1 MCFEPFLDLQQKFLK
16 INFNKWPHRIMY
28 YTSVDFIHMY
38 VSVVM
43 KLRSIF
49 WKILTFFKLFFSK
62 TKVLTKVN
70 VASGPNW
77 FYNTKKILCFWDQKR
92 SCCGFYNT
100 FIAELR
106 VVNLSINREGF
117 KNPVKTEYERPLMDF
132 KSFLPMKITQLLVN
146 PWYANSFSA
155 FVLVF

>member
-1 MCFEPFLDLQQKFLK
+1 MSMILLK
-16 INFNKWPHRIMY
+16 SLCTLGSAMN
-28 YTSVDFIHMY
+28 
-38 VSVVM
+38 
-43 KLRSIF
+43 
-49 WKILTFFKLFFSK
+49 
-62 TKVLTKVN
+62 VN

-132 KSFLPMKITQLLVN
+132 KSFF
-146 PWYANSFSA
+146 YR
-155 FVLVF
+155 